1 MHALLSV
8 VQCRRLINR
17 GYPHPIHWNA
27 TKDEPMRIA
36 ASQAVFAAIMIAL
49 GVLGFVKGNFTAV
62 WAPVPQAVPARELLV
77 HLCAFVSLASGVGL
91 LWQRTAAVA
100 ARVLLAWLLLWV
112 LLFRMPDIFRAPTA
126 QDSWS
131 GWGET
136 AVVVAGAWVQYAWF
150 AAGWDKQRLAL
161 ATGDSGLRI
170 ARVFYGLAL
179 IPFGVAHFNYLK
191 QTAVLVPGWLPF
203 HLAWAYFT
211 GGAFLAAGVAILIGV
226 FARLAAALSAF
237 QIGMFTLLVWGPII
251 AAGSKDAFQWN
262 ETIVSAAVTAGACLV
277 ADSYRGLPWLAVNKR

>member
-1 MHALLSV
+1 
-8 VQCRRLINR
+8 
-17 GYPHPIHWNA
+17 
-27 TKDEPMRIA
+27 MRIA
-36 ASQAVFAAIMIAL
+36 SASQAVFAAIMIAL
-49 GVLGFVKGNFTAV
+49 GVLGFVKGNFAPV
-62 WAPVPQAVPARELLV
+62 WAPVSKAVPARELLV
-77 HLCAFVSLASGVGL
+77 YLCAFVSLASGVGL

-100 ARVLLAWLLLWV
+100 AGVLLAWLLLWV

-150 AAGWDKQRLAL
+150 AAGWDKQRLAF

-179 IPFGVAHFNYLK
+179 IPFGVGHFNYLK

-203 HLAWAYFT
+203 HFAWAYFT

-251 AAGSKDAFQWN
+251 AAGSKDAFQWARL
-262 ETIVSAAVTAGACLV
+262 S
-277 ADSYRGLPWLAVNKR
+277 SPPQ

>member
-1 MHALLSV
+1 
-8 VQCRRLINR
+8 
-17 GYPHPIHWNA
+17 
-27 TKDEPMRIA
+27 MRITS
-36 ASQAVFAAIMIAL
+36 ASQAVIAAIMIAL
-49 GVLGFVKGNFTAV
+49 GVLGFVKGNFTPV
-62 WAPVPQAVPARELLV
+62 WAPVPKTVPARELLV
-77 HLCAFVSLASGVGL
+77 YLCAFVSLASGVGL
-91 LWQRTAAVA
+91 LGQRTAAVA
-100 ARVLLAWLLLWV
+100 ARVLLAWLLFWV
-112 LLFRMPDIFRAPTA
+112 LLFRMPDMFRAPTA

-150 AAGWDKQRLAL
+150 AASWDKQRLAF

-191 QTAVLVPGWLPF
+191 QTAVLMPGWLPF
-203 HLAWAYFT
+203 QLAWAYFT
-211 GGAFLAAGVAILIGV
+211 GGAFLAAGGAIFIGV

-251 AAGSKDAFQWN
+251 AAESQDAFQWN
-262 ETIVSAAVTAGACLV
+262 ETIVSAAVTAGAGLV
-277 ADSYRGLPWLAVNKR
+277 VDSYRGLPWLAVNKR

>member
-1 MHALLSV
+1 M
-8 VQCRRLINR
+8 NR

-36 ASQAVFAAIMIAL
+36 SASQAVFAAILIAL
-49 GVLGFVKGNFTAV
+49 RVLGFVKGNFTPV
-62 WAPVPQAVPARELLV
+62 RAPGPKAVPARELLV
-77 HLCAFVSLASGVGL
+77 DLCALVSRASGVRL

-112 LLFRMPDIFRAPTA
+112 LLFGMPDIFRAPTA

-150 AAGWDKQRLAL
+150 APGRDTQRLAF
-161 ATGDSGLRI
+161 AGDSGLRI

-191 QTAVLVPGWLPF
+191 QTAVLVPGGLPF

-211 GGAFLAAGVAILIGV
+211 GGAFLAAGVAVLTGV

-237 QIGMFTLLVWGPII
+237 QIGMFTLLVGGPII
-251 AAGSKDAFQWN
+251 AAGSKDAFQWS
-262 ETIVSAAVTAGACLV
+262 ETIVSAAVTANAWLV
-277 ADSYRGLPWLAVNKR
+277 ADSYRGLPWLGVNKR